1 MPSKEKGGPLTI
13 TIGLP
18 KDIIIDT
25 LFGGLL
31 IIEGIF
37 LPDSDEMAVR

>member
-1 MPSKEKGGPLTI
+1 MPSKEKGGTLKI

-25 LFGGLL
+25 FIWSWNDDEGRLQTNKLNKLL
-31 IIEGIF
+31 
-37 LPDSDEMAVR
+37 